1 MVNKRKLL
9 IICMIIAHVLLLKS
23 ADSVFIIIHGTWG
36 LNSDWYMPGGDFF
49 DTLEDT
55 VSIKSSAVVP
65 FCWNG
70 GCGHESRVR
79 AAHNL
84 VKLITTYDK
93 NVAIYLI
100 GHSHGGNVATLASQ
114 LLSKDANNKYRI
126 RALYTF
132 GTPVMHNYL
141 PHMDVIMYVYN
152 FFSFEDFIQP
162 VLGISQR
169 VFPLHKRIANIRVFI
184 DKKQPGHS
192 SLHDSI
198 IAQWLPFIHQQFK
211 QYLRQRDIFNTIAEP
226 SIIYFDHT
234 KAPEYAF
241 DEKRNELIDR
251 DYQLSVLMLNSLRNS
266 LEIGSSI
273 PLTNR

>member
-1 MVNKRKLL
+1 
-9 IICMIIAHVLLLKS
+9 MIIVHALSLKS
-23 ADSVFIIIHGTWG
+23 ADSVFIIVHGTWG
-36 LNSDWYMPGGDFF
+36 SESNWYMPGGDFF
-49 DTLEDT
+49 DTLENT

-65 FCWNG
+65 FCWSG
-70 GCGHESRVR
+70 GCGHQSRVR

-84 VKLITTYDK
+84 SKLIAAYDK
-93 NVAIYLI
+93 NIAVYVI

-114 LLSKDANNKYRI
+114 LLSKDGSNKYRI
-126 RALYTF
+126 RALYTL

-152 FFSFEDFIQP
+152 FFSFEDLIQP

-169 VFPLHKRIANIRVFI
+169 LFPVHKRIANLRVFI
-184 DKKQPGHS
+184 DGKEPGHS
-192 SLHDSI
+192 SLHDPI

-234 KAPEYAF
+234 KAPEYAS
-241 DEKRNELIDR
+241 DIKRDELIDR
-251 DYQLSVLMLNSLRNS
+251 DYQLSVLILNSLRNS
-266 LEIGSSI
+266 LDIGSSI